1 MMASFLSNWKV
12 GLQSVFFNSVIL
24 NSRNELQ
31 SCSFIG
37 ILLIKGLGIR
47 ILLNRFKS
55 LNLNRLILLSCED
68 EV

>member
-1 MMASFLSNWKV
+1 M
-12 GLQSVFFNSVIL
+12 FFNSVIL